1 MLAEKS
7 LSVLKDAFDEKERT
21 RRVEALAEVSQ
32 VVAEAQHLQ
41 DLTKDGIAALVTYDS
56 SLSNVSFA
64 EGVRVLV
71 ERINEYT
78 KELQLIRALREKE
91 DDALTSAKVALV
103 ESVTADHRW
112 HPPEER
118 CPHNRCVALNKIEA
132 LRGD

>member
-21 RRVEALAEVSQ
+21 RRVEALAEVAGAL
-32 VVAEAQHLQ
+32 AEGQHLRQ
-41 DLTKDGIAALVTYDS
+41 EVDQGLSALGTYDS
-56 SLSNVSFA
+56 TLSNVTFA
-64 EGVRVLV
+64 EGVRQLV
-71 ERINEYT
+71 ERMNEYT
-78 KELQLIRALREKE
+78 KELALVRVLYERS

-132 LRGD
+132 LRA